1 MNTNQQILLP
11 AGEQPYN
18 SKAPNQAIYIF
29 NSLKKAYGET
39 IAKKLRD
46 NVPSLFYSVDMPYLT
61 FIKELVPVSAHLP
74 YFLQEM
80 PDQLNKLVLAKIVQY
95 KEQTDINIEDTSFLK
110 TPNELLE
117 AVGYTLHFT
126 PTLDEGLEFAKYY
139 DPENLICT
147 LKSQQA
153 DRFRKY
159 HIFFITKP
167 NFENEVMPAQAYI
180 FNKYKEKSGALSSEW
195 AQFLNANP
203 NHNFKKT
210 ILDPYS
216 LSLLCV
222 QIHKTN
228 GDIKIISRYNHA
240 LSAGS
245 NPDQVHGGNLDG
257 IAKGLKAA
265 FEKELK
271 VKIGVGAAD
280 DNFRCPKNTIAT
292 GAGGYLKY
300 NHEANGV
307 YVGDGFMYENG
318 ELTIIN
324 PNEARVMDQ
333 YIVYNDGKIV
343 NPTKTLAFPI
353 PDIKKIEFKA
363 NGVIKFITN
372 KYGSVSIP
380 IIGGVSQ
387 QNTSISRAMCVY
399 GLKTVLGAKLT
410 LIKKYDMYI
419 LDTRDVLH
427 YPVSCVN
434 NNIHLFYSK
443 WIKVLKLGETQNTPQ
458 TRITNFYNLESIF
471 GDIKFNDTPKIN
483 FPKLKTVFGGISF
496 NNCVIWGLT
505 MLEKTNIFIAKN
517 STLKNKL
524 LSFTDTDTLEI
535 NSSKGLYL
543 AAVENIKC
551 LLNIENTQLISGGLK
566 SLRTLN
572 GSVSLIN
579 TNVYGL
585 GEVNRLHNRIF
596 LKDLKKFSFKN
607 INVIEFNK
615 DLCDNHRFVEIAD
628 MNNIDFGDLTK
639 IVNGGI
645 ILTSSNIKT
654 LGKLYDADS
663 IILQNSSKIG
673 NIGDLQYLYDL
684 VICHKSIIPQF
695 EHLREMGIQTA
706 QISRGNV
713 NIGKISHI
721 RELSFPNYIK
731 YQTNF

>member
-1 MNTNQQILLP
+1 MNTNNQILLP
-11 AGEQPYN
+11 AGEQP
-18 SKAPNQAIYIF
+18 AILKSSNEAKTIF
-29 NSLKKAYGET
+29 NSIKKAYGET
-39 IAKKLRD
+39 IAKKLRY
-46 NVPSLFYSVDMPYLT
+46 NVPALFYSVDVPFLA
-61 FIKELVPVSAHLP
+61 FIRELVPVSAHLP
-74 YFLQEM
+74 YFLDVM
-80 PDQLNKLVLAKIVQY
+80 PDQLNKLVLAKIAQY
-95 KEQTDINIEDTSFLK
+95 KEQAGIIDEDTSSLK
-110 TPNELLE
+110 SPKELLE
-117 AVGYTLHFT
+117 SVGYTLHST
-126 PTLDEGLEFAKYY
+126 PTLEDGMQFAKYY
-139 DPENLICT
+139 NTENLICT
-147 LKSQQA
+147 LKNQQA
-153 DRFRKY
+153 DRFNKY

-167 NFENEVMPAQAYI
+167 NFEDEVMPAKAYSL
-180 FNKYKEKSGALSSEW
+180 KEKAGALSSEW
-195 AQFLNANP
+195 AQFLNENP
-203 NHNFKKT
+203 NHHFRKT

-216 LSLLCV
+216 LSLLCI

-240 LSAGS
+240 LDAGS
-245 NPDQVHGGNLDG
+245 NPDQVHGGNLDR
-257 IAKGLKAA
+257 IAKGLKSA
-265 FEKELK
+265 FEKELN

-292 GAGGYLKY
+292 GSGGYLKY

-318 ELTIIN
+318 ELTLID
-324 PNEARVMDQ
+324 PNKARVMDK
-333 YIVYNDGKIV
+333 YIVYNDGKIA
-343 NPTKTLAFPI
+343 NPTKTLDFLI

-372 KYGSVSIP
+372 KYGSVTIP

-483 FPKLKTVFGGISF
+483 FPKLKTVLGRISF
-496 NNCVIWGLT
+496 NKCTIWGLT
-505 MLEKTNIFIAKN
+505 MLEKTTTFIAEN
-517 STLKNKL
+517 STFKNKL
-524 LSFTDTDTLEI
+524 VSFTDTDTLEI

-551 LLNIENTQLISGGLK
+551 RLNIENTQLISGGLK

-607 INVIEFNK
+607 INRIEFNK
-615 DLCDNHRFVEIAD
+615 DLDNKYRFVEITD
-628 MNNIDFGDLTK
+628 MNNVDFGDLTK
-639 IVNGGI
+639 IVHGGI
-645 ILTSSNIKT
+645 KLTSSTIKT

-673 NIGDLQYLYDL
+673 KIGDLEYLYEL
-684 VICHKSIIPQF
+684 IICHQSIIPQF
-695 EHLREMGIQTA
+695 EHLRKMGIQTA
-706 QISRGNV
+706 QMYAWNI
-713 NIGKISHI
+713 NIGKIKHI
-721 RELSFPNYIK
+721 NKLLFHNYIR
-731 YQTNF
+731 Y